1 MKLTPQQ
8 MTLFQTQGFLILPS
22 LFSNE
27 EVDLLTAEIDRLLAE
42 TRPENA
48 LEAGGKEV
56 RNLHSIHKRS
66 RVFDLLSRHPRLL
79 EPARQ
84 ILGEDTPLYLQQC
97 KINLKAPFVG
107 AGYEWHTDFATH
119 HNRDGVPLP
128 LALNLHVFLDD
139 VTEFNGPLYFAPGSQ
154 RMDVSSMEV
163 SSVKNVDSKAWEL
176 WTVPNDVVRET
187 VNKTGLVSIKGP
199 RGTGLIFGDLLLHVS
214 GANISPWS
222 RRIASSIVNPVS
234 NRMTRMTDNQP
245 LVFQHERDF
254 TPLVTASDDCLRAKA
269 AP

>member
-1 MKLTPQQ
+1 MKLTAEQ
-8 MTLFQTQGFLILPS
+8 MSLFGTQGFLVLPS
-22 LFSNE
+22 LFSGE
-27 EVDLLTAEIDRLLAE
+27 EVDVLTREIDAMLSE
-42 TRPENA
+42 KRPENA
-48 LEAGGKEV
+48 LEANGREV

-119 HNRDGVPLP
+119 HHRDGVPQP

-139 VTEFNGPLYFAPGSQ
+139 VNEFNGPLYFAPGSH
-154 RMDVSSMEV
+154 RLDVP
-163 SSVKNVDSKAWEL
+163 SVKSIDGQAWEL
-176 WTVPNDVVRET
+176 WTVPEDAVRDT
-187 VNKTGLVSIKGP
+187 VERTGLVSIKGP

-214 GANISPWS
+214 GHNVSPWG
-222 RRIASSIVNPVS
+222 RRIVSSIVNPVR
-234 NRMTRMTDNQP
+234 NRMTRESPQP
-245 LVFQHERDF
+245 FQHERDF
-254 TPLVTASDDCLRAKA
+254 TPLLTASDDCLRTGAVA
-269 AP
+269 

>member
-1 MKLTPQQ
+1 MTLTPEQLEHLQ
-8 MTLFQTQGFLILPS
+8 VHGFLILPS
-22 LFSNE
+22 LFSGE
-27 EVDLLTAEIDRLLAE
+27 EMDVLNAGIDALLAE
-42 TRPENA
+42 MRPENT

-56 RNLHSIHKRS
+56 RNLHSVHKRS
-66 RVFDLLSRHPRLL
+66 HIFDLLARHPRLL

-139 VTEFNGPLYFAPGSQ
+139 VTEFNGPMYFAPGSH
-154 RMDVSSMEV
+154 RLNVP
-163 SSVKNVDSKAWEL
+163 SVKSVDGQAWEL
-176 WTVPNDVVRET
+176 WTVPNDAVRDT

-199 RGTGLIFGDLLLHVS
+199 RGTGLIFGDLLLHSS
-214 GANISPWS
+214 GHNVSPWG
-222 RRIASSIVNPVS
+222 RRIVSSIVNPVH
-234 NRMTRMTDNQP
+234 NRMTSDKP
-245 LVFQHERDF
+245 HAFQHERDF
-254 TPLVTASDDCLRAKA
+254 TPLVSAADDCLRLRA
-269 AP
+269 AA